1 MNGSGPNEA
10 FNNND
15 VVNYKKIMMAKANVE
30 KADIKNA
37 DTENANTE
45 KTDSENAESSSGSKS
60 KKRKDHEEVLKDD
73 SSKTKCQK
81 KRKMSTHEVASTN
94 DEDLVQEV
102 ILLKL

>member
-15 VVNYKKIMMAKANVE
+15 VVNYKKIMMAKTNIE
-30 KADIKNA
+30 KAD
-37 DTENANTE
+37 TE
-45 KTDSENAESSSGSKS
+45 KTDSENAGSSSSSKN
-60 KKRKDHEEVLKDD
+60 KNRKDHEEVLKDD

-81 KRKMSTHEVASTN
+81 KRKMSTHEVAPKH
-94 DEDLVQEV
+94 DEDLAQEV